1 MNSPRSTASSI
12 DAQNAL
18 DTVFGAPPAQ
28 RANPSTGEADVV
40 LDDAERRHAAGLMR
54 INHVGEVCAQALYVG
69 QAAVARDETTRAHL
83 LAAAQEE
90 TDHLAWCAQRLD
102 ELDSRP
108 SLLNP
113 LWYAGSY
120 AIGALAGLRGDGWNL
135 GFVVETERQVE
146 AHLDEH
152 LQTLPAA
159 DARSRAILAV
169 MKADEAR
176 HADHA
181 QAQGARVLPPAGADA
196 DGDGVEPDEDDR
208 LPRLIA
214 RQQHCAVPAPLVRGR
229 FAPQARMGV
238 WKRVAGPEVCAANFG
253 DSQAQPGKRLSRPGC
268 GRDTALRSP
277 ASGAPRSSCAP

>member
-1 MNSPRSTASSI
+1 MNARALTPFDRLLI

-28 RANPSTGEADVV
+28 RPNPAAPEADVV

-69 QAAVARDETTRAHL
+69 QAAVARDETTRHHL
-83 LAAAQEE
+83 LEAAQEE
-90 TDHLAWCAQRLD
+90 TDHLAWCAQRLQ

-152 LQTLPAA
+152 LQTLPVA
-159 DARSRAILAV
+159 DARSRAILRV
-169 MKADEAR
+169 MKEDEAR
-176 HADHA
+176 HADNA
-181 QAQGARVLPPAGADA
+181 QAQGARVLPPPVPTLMAMASN
-196 DGDGVEPDEDDR
+196 
-208 LPRLIA
+208 LMKTIA
-214 RQQHCAVPAPLVRGR
+214 YRI
-229 FAPQARMGV
+229 
-238 WKRVAGPEVCAANFG
+238 
-253 DSQAQPGKRLSRPGC
+253 
-268 GRDTALRSP
+268 
-277 ASGAPRSSCAP
+277 

>member
-1 MNSPRSTASSI
+1 MRDLSPIDRLLI

-18 DTVFGAPPAQ
+18 GTVFGSPHAE
-28 RANPSTGEADVV
+28 RANPGDGEAELV
-40 LDDAERRHAAGLMR
+40 LDDDERRHAAGLMR

-69 QAAVARDETTRAHL
+69 QAAVARDESTRRQL

-90 TDHLAWCAQRLD
+90 TDHLAWCAQRLR

-152 LQTLPAA
+152 LETLPPA
-159 DARSRAILAV
+159 DQRSRENLKV
-169 MKADEAR
+169 MKLDEAR
-176 HADHA
+176 HAEHA
-181 QAQGARVLPPAGADA
+181 EHAGARKLPFPIPSVMALASRA
-196 DGDGVEPDEDDR
+196 
-208 LPRLIA
+208 
-214 RQQHCAVPAPLVRGR
+214 
-229 FAPQARMGV
+229 M
-238 WKRVAGPEVCAANFG
+238 KSVAY
-253 DSQAQPGKRLSRPGC
+253 RI
-268 GRDTALRSP
+268 
-277 ASGAPRSSCAP
+277 

>member
-1 MNSPRSTASSI
+1 MNARALTLVDRLLI

-28 RANPSTGEADVV
+28 RANPSTGEPDVV
-40 LDDAERRHAAGLMR
+40 LDDGERRHAAGLMR

-69 QAAVARDETTRAHL
+69 QASVARDEATRAHL

-113 LWYAGSY
+113 VWYAGSY

-159 DARSRAILAV
+159 DARSRAILEV

-181 QAQGARVLPPAGADA
+181 QSQGARILPQP
-196 DGDGVEPDEDDR
+196 
-208 LPRLIA
+208 
-214 RQQHCAVPAPLVRGR
+214 VPAL
-229 FAPQARMGV
+229 M
-238 WKRVAGPEVCAANFG
+238 
-253 DSQAQPGKRLSRPGC
+253 SM
-268 GRDTALRSP
+268 
-277 ASGAPRSSCAP
+277 ASNLMKTIAYRI